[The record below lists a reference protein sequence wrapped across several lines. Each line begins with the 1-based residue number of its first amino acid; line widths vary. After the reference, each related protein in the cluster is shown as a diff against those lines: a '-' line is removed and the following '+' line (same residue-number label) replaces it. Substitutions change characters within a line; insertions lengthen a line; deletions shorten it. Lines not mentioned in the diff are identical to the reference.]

1 MSEQDK
7 ALVRKFYE
15 EVINKKNVKAFDE
28 LCSPDFVDH
37 TAAPGQAPD
46 LQGMKDGFA
55 MFYNAFPDQVVN
67 IEEIVA
73 EKDIVVTRFSVTGT
87 HKGEIMG
94 AAPTGKKV
102 TFHAIDMIRIR
113 DGKAAEAWHQG
124 DDMMVMM
131 QLGVKPPV

>member
-1 MSEQDK
+1 MSEQNK

-37 TAAPGQAPD
+37 TAALGQAPG
-46 LQGMKDGFA
+46 LRGMKDGFA
-55 MFYNAFPDQVVN
+55 MFYKAFPDQMVN
-67 IEEIVA
+67 IEEMVA
-73 EKDIVVTRFSVTGT
+73 ERDIVVTRFSVTAT

-102 TFHAIDMIRIR
+102 MFHAIDMIRIR
-113 DGKAAEAWHQG
+113 GEKAAEAWHQG
-124 DDMMVMM
+124 DDTMIMM
-131 QLGVKPPV
+131 QLGVKPPT